1 MMIVS
6 RMSKALCPAVLSLM
20 LCGAA
25 VSARQADGSLHG
37 QVKDPVGAVVVNASV
52 KLVDASGRERQT
64 VTNREGAYLFEQ
76 LAPGNYRLLVGAMG
90 FSDYEN
96 NEVVVASARRE
107 TVDVTLA
114 ITVRET
120 VNVGNEGGVD
130 VDSDNNANSLVL
142 RGRDLNFLPDDPDAL
157 ASVLRAFAGAA
168 AGPDGVEILVDGF
181 SGVNNLPRRRN
192 ISEIRI
198 NQNPFTAEYDRI
210 GFGRIDLRLNPTTD
224 KFHGEGEF
232 YFNDESLN
240 SRNPFAA
247 NRAPFQVR
255 NYAFELSGP
264 LIKKRASFYA
274 SVAREETDGNAVIN
288 AKVLDPQLRPTQF
301 ALAVLVP
308 EREIY
313 SDVRTDF
320 KLNKDNNLTFD
331 YQYLPDKIS
340 GSGVGGFNLPS
351 RGYDVLDRTHIFR
364 ALLNSVVSPR
374 TFNQLRFQFLW
385 NLNRIRNANTDPTIN
400 VLEAFTGGG
409 ANVNGDRAD
418 TKRFELQDNVTYGLG
433 NRTLRFGGR
442 VRAVRITDFSPLNF
456 NGTYTFAGG
465 QAPAL
470 DQNGQ
475 VVLLPNGQPA
485 LVEINS
491 LERYR
496 RTLFFQGRGLSPAQ
510 IRARGG
516 GASLFSVAGGNPEA
530 GVTQY
535 DVGVYAQ
542 YDWRLSPSFNFGWG
556 LRYENQSNVSSNL
569 NVAPRVSFAWAP
581 GASDK
586 TRPKTVIRGGF
597 GVFYLRFNE
606 LLTLQT
612 ERFDGVSRL
621 QFIITDPAIL
631 DLFPAVPSASV
642 LQRLN
647 VPQTTKITEP
657 NVRAPY
663 SYQGAL
669 SVERQLPRNTTFS
682 ATVVSA
688 RYIHLLRSRNVNAP
702 LPGTFD
708 PADSDSGVRP
718 LSGGNIFGFESSGW
732 LNQTQLI
739 LSLNSRLNPK
749 LSVYANYTLNRSHS
763 DTNGATWFPA
773 DSYDLSGEYGRSLLD
788 VRQRFTMGG
797 NFDGPWGLTFNPLV
811 VARSGLPF
819 NITTGLDTNGDT
831 LYTERPAFA
840 TSVSGPDT
848 VATKYGL
855 FDLTPEPGRRLI
867 PLNYGTGPAFLA
879 VNLRVTKNFSFGPA
893 PLIKGAAGEPA
904 KKGERPYTLT
914 LSASFQN
921 LFNRNNPAVPI
932 GNLSSPLFGQS
943 NASATEAGA
952 SSPNN
957 NRRINLS
964 VRLSF

>member
-1 MMIVS
+1 MTIVTRTS
-6 RMSKALCPAVLSLM
+6 TALCVAALALL
-20 LCGAA
+20 LCGGAA
-25 VSARQADGSLHG
+25 SARQAGGSLRG
-37 QVKDPVGAVVVNASV
+37 QVKDPAGALVAEATVR
-52 KLVDASGRERQT
+52 LVDASGRERLT
-64 VTNREGAYLFEQ
+64 VTNREGVYLFEQ
-76 LAPGNYRLLVGAMG
+76 LAPGSYRLLISAKG
-90 FSDYEN
+90 FSGYEN
-96 NEVVVASARRE
+96 NEVVVGARRE
-107 TVDVTLA
+107 TLDVTLA
-114 ITVRET
+114 ITVEET
-120 VNVGNEGGVD
+120 VDVGNESEVNVD
-130 VDSDNNANSLVL
+130 PDNNANSLVL

-157 ASVLRAFAGAA
+157 ASVLQAFAGAA

-181 SGVNNLPRRRN
+181 SGVRNLPRRSQ

-224 KFHGEGEF
+224 SFHGNVEV

-255 NYAFELSGP
+255 NYAGQFSGP

-274 SVAREETDGNAVIN
+274 AVAREESDGNSVIN
-288 AKVLDPQLRPTQF
+288 ATVLDAQLRPTPF
-301 ALAVLVP
+301 GLAVLVP
-308 EREIY
+308 ERELY

-320 KLNKDNNLTFD
+320 KLNTNNNLTLN
-331 YQYLPDKIS
+331 YQYLPNKQFAA
-340 GSGVGGFNLPS
+340 GVGGFNLSS
-351 RGYDVLDRTHIFR
+351 RGYDVLDRTHIAR

-374 TFNQLRFQFLW
+374 TFNQLRFQFIW

-409 ANVNGDRAD
+409 ANVNGDRSD
-418 TKRFELQDNVTYGLG
+418 SKRFELQDNVTYGLG
-433 NRTLRFGGR
+433 NRTLRLGGR
-442 VRAVRITDFSPLNF
+442 VRAVTITDLSPLNF

-465 QAPAL
+465 EAPAL
-470 DQNGQ
+470 DPNGEV
-475 VVLLPNGQPA
+475 VVLPDGQPL
-485 LVEINS
+485 LVEIDS

-496 RTLFFQGRGLSPAQ
+496 RTLLFQRQGLTPEQ

-516 GASLFSVAGGNPEA
+516 GASLFSIAGGNPEA
-530 GVTQY
+530 DVTQY

-542 YDWRLSPSFNFGWG
+542 YDWRLSPTFNLGLG
-556 LRYENQSNVSSNL
+556 LRYENQSNISSHL
-569 NVAPRVSFAWAP
+569 NFAPRVSFAWAP
-581 GASDK
+581 AASEK
-586 TRPKTVIRGGF
+586 ARPKAVIRGGF

-612 ERFDGVSRL
+612 ERFDGLTRQ
-621 QFIITDPAIL
+621 QFILTDPAIL
-631 DLFPAVPSASV
+631 DLFPAIPSASA
-642 LQRLN
+642 LLALN
-647 VPQTTKITEP
+647 VPQTTRRIEE
-657 NVRAPY
+657 NLRAPY
-663 SYQGAL
+663 SYQAAL
-669 SVERQLPRNTTFS
+669 SIERQLPRNTTFS
-682 ATVVSA
+682 ATLVSA
-688 RYIHLLRSRNVNAP
+688 RYINLLRSRNLNAP

-708 PADSDSGVRP
+708 PDNPDSGVRP
-718 LSGGNIFGFESSGW
+718 LPGGNVFGFESSGW

-739 LSLNSRLNPK
+739 FSLNSRLNQK
-749 LSVYANYTLNRSHS
+749 LSVYANYTLNRSRA
-763 DTNGATWFPA
+763 DTNGSTWFPA

-819 NITTGLDTNGDT
+819 NITTGRDANGDT
-831 LYTERPAFA
+831 LFTERPALA

-848 VATKYGL
+848 IVTEYGL
-855 FDLTPEPGRRLI
+855 FDPTPEPGQTII
-867 PLNYGTGPAFLA
+867 PLNYGTGPAFFA
-879 VNLRVTKNFSFGPA
+879 VNLRVTKNYGFGRASLIQGAQGQPA
-893 PLIKGAAGEPA
+893 RRGE
-904 KKGERPYTLT
+904 KPYTLT
-914 LSASFQN
+914 MSVSFQN

-932 GNLSSPLFGQS
+932 GNLSSPFFGLS

>member
-1 MMIVS
+1 MTIVTRTS
-6 RMSKALCPAVLSLM
+6 TALCVAALALL
-20 LCGAA
+20 LCGGAA
-25 VSARQADGSLHG
+25 SARQAGGSLRG
-37 QVKDPVGAVVVNASV
+37 QVKDPAGALVAEATVR
-52 KLVDASGRERQT
+52 LVDASGRERLT
-64 VTNREGAYLFEQ
+64 VTNREGVYLFEQ
-76 LAPGNYRLLVGAMG
+76 LAPGSYRLLISAKG
-90 FSDYEN
+90 FSGYEN
-96 NEVVVASARRE
+96 NEVVVGARRE
-107 TVDVTLA
+107 TLDVTLA
-114 ITVRET
+114 ITVEET
-120 VNVGNEGGVD
+120 VDVGNESEVNVD
-130 VDSDNNANSLVL
+130 PDNNANSLVL

-157 ASVLRAFAGAA
+157 ASVLQAFAGAA

-181 SGVNNLPRRRN
+181 SGVRNLPRRSQ

-224 KFHGEGEF
+224 SFHGNVEV

-255 NYAFELSGP
+255 NYAGQFSGP

-274 SVAREETDGNAVIN
+274 AVAREESDGNSVIN
-288 AKVLDPQLRPTQF
+288 ATVLDAQLRPTPF
-301 ALAVLVP
+301 GLAVLVP
-308 EREIY
+308 ERELY

-320 KLNKDNNLTFD
+320 KLNTNNNLTLN
-331 YQYLPDKIS
+331 YQYLPNKQFAA
-340 GSGVGGFNLPS
+340 GVGGFNLSS
-351 RGYDVLDRTHIFR
+351 RGYDVLDRTHIAR

-374 TFNQLRFQFLW
+374 TFNQLRFQFIW

-409 ANVNGDRAD
+409 ANVNGDRSD
-418 TKRFELQDNVTYGLG
+418 SKRFELQDNVTYGLG
-433 NRTLRFGGR
+433 NRTLRLGGR
-442 VRAVRITDFSPLNF
+442 VRAVTITDLSPLNF

-465 QAPAL
+465 EAPAL
-470 DQNGQ
+470 DPNGEV
-475 VVLLPNGQPA
+475 VVLPDGQPL
-485 LVEINS
+485 LVEIDS

-496 RTLFFQGRGLSPAQ
+496 RTLLFQRQGLTPEQ

-516 GASLFSVAGGNPEA
+516 GASLFSIAGGDPEA
-530 GVTQY
+530 DVTQY

-542 YDWRLSPSFNFGWG
+542 YDWRLSPTFNLGLG
-556 LRYENQSNVSSNL
+556 LRYENQSNISSHL
-569 NVAPRVSFAWAP
+569 NFAPRVSFAWAP
-581 GASDK
+581 AASEK
-586 TRPKTVIRGGF
+586 ARPKAVIRGGF

-612 ERFDGVSRL
+612 ERFDGLTRQ
-621 QFIITDPAIL
+621 QFILTDPAIL
-631 DLFPAVPSASV
+631 DLFPAIPSASA
-642 LQRLN
+642 LLALN
-647 VPQTTKITEP
+647 VPQTTRRIEE
-657 NVRAPY
+657 NLRAPY
-663 SYQGAL
+663 SYQAAL
-669 SVERQLPRNTTFS
+669 SIERQLPRNTTFS
-682 ATVVSA
+682 ATLVSA
-688 RYIHLLRSRNVNAP
+688 RYINLLRSRNLNAP

-708 PADSDSGVRP
+708 PDNPDSGVRP
-718 LSGGNIFGFESSGW
+718 LPGGNVFGFESSGW

-739 LSLNSRLNPK
+739 FSLNSRLNQK
-749 LSVYANYTLNRSHS
+749 LSVYANYTLNRSRA
-763 DTNGATWFPA
+763 DTNGSTWFPA

-819 NITTGLDTNGDT
+819 NITTGRDANGDT
-831 LYTERPAFA
+831 LFTERPALA

-848 VATKYGL
+848 IVTEYGL
-855 FDLTPEPGRRLI
+855 FDPTPEPGQTII
-867 PLNYGTGPAFLA
+867 PLNYGTGPAFFA
-879 VNLRVTKNFSFGPA
+879 VNLRVTKNYGFGRASLIQGAQGQPA
-893 PLIKGAAGEPA
+893 RRGE
-904 KKGERPYTLT
+904 KPYTLT
-914 LSASFQN
+914 MSVSFQN

-932 GNLSSPLFGQS
+932 GNLSSPFFGLS